1 MVNHSSSDGS
11 TGSIAQQYL
20 KERNLTFDWSRL
32 WAIITF
38 HQHTSNK
45 RQTTFQLKFPSKQVS
60 TFNFPPP

>member
-38 HQHTSNK
+38 HQPPQTNVK
-45 RQTTFQLKFPSKQVS
+45 RRSS
-60 TFNFPPP
+60 